1 MLPTYLKNVHK
12 NICNLQIRLEQF
24 TNSTKKS
31 YKKYW
36 IVGNKP
42 SINDKI

>member
-24 TNSTKKS
+24 TNSTKKAT
-31 YKKYW
+31 KN
-36 IVGNKP
+36 IGLLE
-42 SINDKI
+42 INLP